1 MVGNVKH
8 SFFGLVYSRKV
19 KGTQC
24 FRNLSLVIKQRFI
37 PKLLLLKWGVVKYSG
52 VVQKRTN
59 TFFTTR
65 GQKTLVARRGFWSKV
80 SVGNPGVLILHF
92 FVFTKGT
99 LKPRHSNDLTVF
111 VPANSNF
118 SAGKDIPTRRAPSS
132 RANTQTDPSTSA
144 TRSVVRCWTCCSR
157 SGYWRR

>member
-52 VVQKRTN
+52 VVQKKDQHI
-59 TFFTTR
+59 FYYQ
-65 GQKTLVARRGFWSKV
+65 GPKDARCSTGFWSKV
-80 SVGNPGVLILHF
+80 SVGIREFLILHF

-132 RANTQTDPSTSA
+132 RANTQTDPSTSS

>member
-1 MVGNVKH
+1 MVRSASANLRAAPAVEAEAVRNCPCRRP
-8 SFFGLVYSRKV
+8 SPSLPERSRV
-19 KGTQC
+19 
-24 FRNLSLVIKQRFI
+24 LI

-118 SAGKDIPTRRAPSS
+118 SAG
-132 RANTQTDPSTSA
+132 NTHI
-144 TRSVVRCWTCCSR
+144 VRCP
-157 SGYWRR
+157 WRVWHYE